1 MEILQNIF
9 RSILTQKKEL
19 NLKKLP
25 SLGLFY
31 KNDFKLWIKKADIE
45 DIIEYEYDYKKDDL
59 GSVIN
64 RVKKIVKKNTILSS
78 GYSYYDIK
86 SIDIVFIFLEIVKL
100 TNNKT
105 IEIKHLDTSGEFIN
119 INFDESNFNYAKLS
133 KNIIKTYDDETK
145 EFVIDGFRYSP
156 PSIGIENSLTNFLI
170 SKTNT
175 KGNEKYAE
183 YNYDFLYFLG
193 HKNRLSHSEIEN
205 LIQIFNYDISDEDS
219 VRIGEIIVDFSSIG
233 RYSLKRG
240 NEVIDI
246 TAKIDLE
253 KIWK

>member
-64 RVKKIVKKNTILSS
+64 RVKKIVKKNTILPN

-133 KNIIKTYDDETK
+133 KNIIKTYDVETM

-175 KGNEKYAE
+175 RGNEKYAE

-205 LIQIFNYDISDEDS
+205 LIQIFNYDISDVDS